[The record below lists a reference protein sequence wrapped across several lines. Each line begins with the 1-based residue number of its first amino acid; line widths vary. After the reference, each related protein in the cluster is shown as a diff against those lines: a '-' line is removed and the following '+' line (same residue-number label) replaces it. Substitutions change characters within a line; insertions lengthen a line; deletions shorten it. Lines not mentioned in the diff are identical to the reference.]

1 MKKIITLIL
10 VMIWLQNLMVA
21 QITVQSEK
29 TMIHQKGLKKY
40 IEQSWKSTN
49 HKTVTSNTTN
59 KISEIQIIWSGI
71 EDVSTG
77 GQIKVSSV
85 TENTF
90 TGWNLNDDRC
100 SYYPDYFSPL
110 WESNFGGEANF
121 CVDMLEDGSLMAAG
135 KGDSAKVFLSSSNVA
150 VWKQHFA
157 GSVAGI
163 ALSPDGSTIYL
174 SEELSS
180 LNKVY
185 SYDIET
191 GVMNWEVS
199 YADDYYSNGLVLS
212 GNGEFLVFYQY
223 QNIYILNPDDGL
235 EIDNISNYGEA
246 VPAISDDGSI
256 LVTGDYT
263 GYAQVYEYDS
273 GTHTY
278 NQLWTYQETGG
289 IYSPWITSMSV
300 SGDGTTIAIGS
311 LIYEDPDNDIYN
323 GKLHLFNTYSGTPV
337 WSFENMGHFVSSI
350 DMPYDG
356 STIAVGTWGPVDN
369 SSPDFF
375 LFERYSNEPVFTINS
390 PGSIRYT
397 DISSDGTICSL
408 SGKAI
413 HETTF
418 GNGGIIYCVNTNLIP
433 PAPENIDIQTDE
445 NVATV
450 FWDIPE
456 ILDFNVFNI
465 YSSFD
470 NGDFT
475 LLESISDTIYNYL
488 MPSEGSYQFYVTT
501 VDLAEQESENSD
513 TVSCFY
519 NITSSE
525 NDLQVLTNLP
535 SQNFPNPFNTET
547 TISYSI
553 PVNNNVS
560 IEIYNIQGKKI
571 KTLLNKYQTSGN
583 HTVVWNGKD
592 KRENSVNSGVY
603 FCRITSGKFFSVK
616 EMIVIK

>member
-1 MKKIITLIL
+1 MKKFVILTIVIIWAQSLI
-10 VMIWLQNLMVA
+10 IAQNP
-21 QITVQSEK
+21 VQSEK
-29 TMIHQKGLKKY
+29 IVIEQKGFKTIK
-40 IEQSWKSTN
+40 EQCRKSINIDAGTPI
-49 HKTVTSNTTN
+49 VTTKNT
-59 KISEIQIIWSGI
+59 EIQIIWSGI

-77 GQIKVSSV
+77 GQIKVSSA

-100 SYYPDYFSPL
+100 SYYPDYFYPL
-110 WESNFGGEANF
+110 WESNFSEEADF

-135 KGDSAKVFLSSSNVA
+135 KGDSAKVFLPSSNVT

-157 GSVAGI
+157 GSVVGI
-163 ALSPDGSTIYL
+163 ALSPDGSTVYL
-174 SEELSS
+174 SEEISS
-180 LNKVY
+180 SNKVY
-185 SYDIET
+185 SFIIET
-191 GVMNWEVS
+191 ASLNWEKT
-199 YADDYYSNGLVLS
+199 YADDYYGNGLVLS
-212 GNGEFLVFYQY
+212 GNGDFLVFYQY
-223 QNIYILNPDDGL
+223 QNIYILNPDDGS
-235 EIDNISNYGEA
+235 EIDQVGNYGEA
-246 VPAISDDGSI
+246 VPAISHDGYI
-256 LVTGDYT
+256 LVTGDYN

-278 NQLWTYQETGG
+278 NQLWTFHETGG

-300 SGDGTTIAIGS
+300 SSDGTTIAIGS
-311 LIYEDPDNDIYN
+311 LIYEDPNNDIYN
-323 GKLHLFNTYSGTPV
+323 GKLHLFDTYSGTPV

-350 DMPYDG
+350 DMSYDG

-369 SSPDFF
+369 SIPDFF
-375 LFERYSNEPVFTINS
+375 LFERNCNEPIFTINS
-390 PGSIRYT
+390 PGSIRHT

-418 GNGGIIYCVNTNLIP
+418 GNGGTIYCVNTNLIP
-433 PAPENIDIQTDE
+433 PAPENIGIQTDE

-450 FWDIPE
+450 FWDMPE
-456 ILDFNVFNI
+456 ILDFNIFNI

-475 LLESISDTIYNYL
+475 LLESITDTIYNYM
-488 MPSEGSYQFYVTT
+488 MPLEGYYQFYVTT

-513 TVSCFY
+513 TVSCLY
-519 NITSSE
+519 NLISLE
-525 NDLQVLTNLP
+525 NDLQVLTNLL
-535 SQNFPNPFNTET
+535 SQNSPNPFNTET

-571 KTLLNKYQTSGN
+571 KTLVNEYQASGN
-583 HTVVWNGKD
+583 HSVVWNGKD
-592 KRENSVNSGVY
+592 DKGKAVSIGIYYYN
-603 FCRITSGKFFSVK
+603 IKAGKFFSTKKMVLTK
-616 EMIVIK
+616 